1 MRYTIYTFLL
11 CITYWV
17 VLVKGARKLDH
28 VERYDVVRP
37 QRLTGRV
44 KRNIFSNQVYPDELQ
59 YALTIDGE
67 NHTIHLEKNRQLI
80 GRHYAETQY
89 SEDGRRVTT
98 FPNYEDH
105 CYYHGHIQ
113 GIEDSS
119 VSVGIC
125 SGISG
130 FVRAEQKVYLV
141 EPLGDS
147 ADGEHALYRQEHLR
161 ANKTSCGH
169 SNDSTVYDHDQG
181 PAPRLLGLFKSKGWK
196 SKPITGPQRFVEMY
210 LVADYTEY
218 KLFGSKT
225 QGRMLEIANHV
236 DKLYRPLNIRVMLV
250 GLEIWTTRDH
260 IDVTISPENT
270 LNRFLQWRQDD
281 LLKRAKHDNA
291 QFVTGKDFLGDTV
304 GLANKLAMCTG
315 SSGAV
320 NQDHNR
326 NPIGVASTIAHEMGH
341 NLGMSHD
348 TSGCTCG
355 TSLSNDNCVMADRVR
370 SEYPGLFSGCSQEQL
385 SDFLERA
392 NPRCLLDTPGSDR
405 LYVGPAC
412 GNAFLDPGEECDCGT
427 VEECKNTCCDPT
439 TCRLTEGSS
448 CAHGACCENC
458 QLKQAA
464 SLCRRAAGDCDL
476 AEYCTGTSEHCPE
489 DTFQMNGKPCSYGQG
504 YCYNGQCPTL
514 QQHCKRLWGPA
525 AQVGMDSC
533 FNLNL
538 GGNEGAH
545 CGRTKNGFVRC
556 TPQNMKCGTL
566 FCSGGDEYPITG
578 QKAFYSMQGGG
589 TCNIAVDQDKIRSL
603 DMVPTGTKC
612 GMKEVC
618 YDHKCQDVKVY
629 GQTED
634 CSSKCHN
641 NGVCNNKGQCH
652 CDPDW
657 APPYCDVKY
666 SDLPRD
672 GFGVVTGISA
682 AIAVLLLLTFLV
694 AGLMCCKKNKRENY
708 TSKRKVHST
717 SGQLNPMFRERGAKD
732 KPLSKPPQIS
742 QPTFM
747 ESSATQAC
755 TALFVTVVPSRPP
768 PQPPK
773 SLPAVQ
779 PQSRIEAT
787 KPLPP
792 SKPLPTL
799 SSKPKIK
806 PVVPVPPV
814 KSSPYPVSP
823 VKSSPYPVP
832 PVKSSPYPVPP
843 VKSSPYPV
851 PPVKSSPYP
860 VPPVKSSP
868 YPVPP
873 VKSSPYPV
881 PPVKSS
887 PYPVPPVKSSPY
899 PVPPVKPTAPKVPSK
914 YPQTSGGASHK
925 IALKPPPMPRR

>member
-873 VKSSPYPV
+873 VK
-881 PPVKSS
+881 
-887 PYPVPPVKSSPY
+887 
-899 PVPPVKPTAPKVPSK
+899 PTAPKVPSK
-914 YPQTSGGASHK
+914 YPQK
-925 IALKPPPMPRR
+925 

>member
-80 GRHYAETQY
+80 GRHYAETHY

-161 ANKTSCGH
+161 ANNTSCGH

-196 SKPITGPQRFVEMY
+196 SKPISGPQRFVEMY
-210 LVADYTEY
+210 LVADYAEY
-218 KLFGSKT
+218 KQFGSKT
-225 QGRMLEIANHV
+225 RGRMLEIANHV

-250 GLEIWTTRDH
+250 GLEIWTTGDH

-270 LNRFLQWRQDD
+270 LNGFLQWRQDD

-320 NQDHNR
+320 NQDHNI

-355 TSLSNDNCVMADRVR
+355 TSLSNDNCVMAGRVR

-405 LYVGPAC
+405 LYVGAAC

-427 VEECKNTCCDPT
+427 VEECKNSCCDPT

-464 SLCRRAAGDCDL
+464 SLCRRASSDCDL

-489 DTFQMNGKPCSYGQG
+489 DTFQMNGKPCSYGRG

-525 AQVGMDSC
+525 AQVGTDSC

-566 FCSGGDEYPITG
+566 FCFGGDEYPITG
-578 QKAFYSMQGGG
+578 QKAFYNMQGGG

-612 GMKEVC
+612 GVNEVC

-666 SDLPRD
+666 SDLPQD
-672 GFGVVTGISA
+672 QFGVVAGISA

-694 AGLMCCKKNKRENY
+694 AGLMCCKKNKRETY
-708 TSKRKVHST
+708 TSKKKVHST
-717 SGQLNPMFRERGAKD
+717 SGQLNPMFRERGEKG

-814 KSSPYPVSP
+814 KSSPYPV
-823 VKSSPYPVP
+823 
-832 PVKSSPYPVPP
+832 PP

-899 PVPPVKPTAPKVPSK
+899 PVPPVKPTAPK
-914 YPQTSGGASHK
+914 TSGGASHK

>member
-17 VLVKGARKLDH
+17 LLVKGARKLDH

-80 GRHYAETQY
+80 GRHYAETHY

-161 ANKTSCGH
+161 ANRASCGH

-181 PAPRLLGLFKSKGWK
+181 PAPRLSGLFKSKGWK

-218 KLFGSKT
+218 KRFGSET

-281 LLKRAKHDNA
+281 LLKRARHDNA

-320 NQDHNR
+320 NQDHNM

-458 QLKQAA
+458 QLKQVA
-464 SLCRRAAGDCDL
+464 SLCRRASSDCDL
-476 AEYCTGTSEHCPE
+476 AEYCTGTSAHCPE

-525 AQVGMDSC
+525 AQVGTDSC

-556 TPQNMKCGTL
+556 TPRNMKCGTL
-566 FCSGGDEYPITG
+566 FCFGGDEYPITG
-578 QKAFYSMQGGG
+578 QKAFYNMQGGG

-612 GMKEVC
+612 GVNEVC
-618 YDHKCQDVKVY
+618 YDHKCQDVKIY

-666 SDLPRD
+666 SDLPQD
-672 GFGVVTGISA
+672 QFGVVAGISA

-717 SGQLNPMFRERGAKD
+717 SGQLNPMFRERGAKS

-814 KSSPYPVSP
+814 KSSPYPV
-823 VKSSPYPVP
+823 
-832 PVKSSPYPVPP
+832 
-843 VKSSPYPV
+843 
-851 PPVKSSPYP
+851 
-860 VPPVKSSP
+860 
-868 YPVPP
+868 
-873 VKSSPYPV
+873 
-881 PPVKSS
+881 
-887 PYPVPPVKSSPY
+887 
-899 PVPPVKPTAPKVPSK
+899 PPVKPSAPK
-914 YPQTSGGASHK
+914 QTSGGASHK

>member
-1 MRYTIYTFLL
+1 
-11 CITYWV
+11 
-17 VLVKGARKLDH
+17 VLVKGAGKLDH

-44 KRNIFSNQVYPDELQ
+44 KRNIFSNQVYPDEIQ
-59 YALTIDGE
+59 YALTLDGE
-67 NHTIHLEKNRQLI
+67 NHTIHLAKN
-80 GRHYAETQY
+80 
-89 SEDGRRVTT
+89 
-98 FPNYEDH
+98 
-105 CYYHGHIQ
+105 
-113 GIEDSS
+113 
-119 VSVGIC
+119 
-125 SGISG
+125 SG
-130 FVRAEQKVYLV
+130 FVRAEQKVYLI

-147 ADGEHALYRQEHLR
+147 TDGEHALYRQEHLR

-196 SKPITGPQRFVEMY
+196 SKPIAGPQRFVEMY
-210 LVADYTEY
+210 LVADYTE
-218 KLFGSKT
+218 
-225 QGRMLEIANHV
+225 
-236 DKLYRPLNIRVMLV
+236 LYRPLNIRVMLV

-260 IDVTISPENT
+260 IDVTPSPENT

-281 LLKRAKHDNA
+281 LLKRAQHDNA

-320 NQDHNR
+320 NQDHNK

-348 TSGCTCG
+348 TLGCTCG
-355 TSLSNDNCVMADRVR
+355 TSLYKDNCVMADRVR
-370 SEYPGLFSGCSQEQL
+370 SEYPELFSGCSQEQL

-427 VEECKNTCCDPT
+427 VEECKNPCCDPT

-464 SLCRRAAGDCDL
+464 SLCRRASSDCDL

-504 YCYNGQCPTL
+504 YCYNGRCPTL
-514 QQHCKRLWGPA
+514 QQHCNRLWGPA
-525 AQVGMDSC
+525 AQVGTDSC

-566 FCSGGDEYPITG
+566 FCFGGDEYPITG
-578 QKAFYSMQGGG
+578 QKAFYKMQGGG

-612 GMKEVC
+612 GMNKVC

-652 CDPDW
+652 CNPDW

-666 SDLPRD
+666 SDLPQD
-672 GFGVVTGISA
+672 QFGVVAGVSA
-682 AIAVLLLLTFLV
+682 VIAGLLLLTFLV

-717 SGQLNPMFRERGAKD
+717 PGQLNPMFQEGGAKG

-755 TALFVTVVPSRPP
+755 TPLFVTVVPSRPP

-773 SLPAVQ
+773 RLPAVQ
-779 PQSRIEAT
+779 PQSFIE
-787 KPLPP
+787 
-792 SKPLPTL
+792 
-799 SSKPKIK
+799 PKIK

-814 KSSPYPVSP
+814 KP
-823 VKSSPYPVP
+823 
-832 PVKSSPYPVPP
+832 
-843 VKSSPYPV
+843 
-851 PPVKSSPYP
+851 
-860 VPPVKSSP
+860 
-868 YPVPP
+868 
-873 VKSSPYPV
+873 
-881 PPVKSS
+881 
-887 PYPVPPVKSSPY
+887 SPY

>member
-1 MRYTIYTFLL
+1 
-11 CITYWV
+11 
-17 VLVKGARKLDH
+17 
-28 VERYDVVRP
+28 
-37 QRLTGRV
+37 
-44 KRNIFSNQVYPDELQ
+44 
-59 YALTIDGE
+59 
-67 NHTIHLEKNRQLI
+67 TIHLEKN
-80 GRHYAETQY
+80 
-89 SEDGRRVTT
+89 
-98 FPNYEDH
+98 
-105 CYYHGHIQ
+105 
-113 GIEDSS
+113 
-119 VSVGIC
+119 SVGIC

-161 ANKTSCGH
+161 ANNTSCGH

-181 PAPRLLGLFKSKGWK
+181 PK
-196 SKPITGPQRFVEMY
+196 SKPISGPQRFVEMY
-210 LVADYTEY
+210 LVADYAEY
-218 KLFGSKT
+218 KQFGSKT
-225 QGRMLEIANHV
+225 RGRMLEIANHV

-250 GLEIWTTRDH
+250 GLEIWTTGDH

-270 LNRFLQWRQDD
+270 LNGFLQWRQDD

-320 NQDHNR
+320 NQDHNI

-355 TSLSNDNCVMADRVR
+355 TSLSNDNCVMAGRVR

-405 LYVGPAC
+405 LYVGAAC

-427 VEECKNTCCDPT
+427 VEECKNSCCDPT

-464 SLCRRAAGDCDL
+464 SLCRRASSDCDL

-489 DTFQMNGKPCSYGQG
+489 DTFQMNGKPCSYGRG

-525 AQVGMDSC
+525 AQVGTDSC

-538 GGNEGAH
+538 VNLFSSP
-545 CGRTKNGFVRC
+545 R
-556 TPQNMKCGTL
+556 NMKCGTL
-566 FCSGGDEYPITG
+566 FCFGGDEYPITG
-578 QKAFYSMQGGG
+578 QKAFYNMQGGG

-612 GMKEVC
+612 GVNEVC

-666 SDLPRD
+666 SDLPQ
-672 GFGVVTGISA
+672 GTPHSLS
-682 AIAVLLLLTFLV
+682 IAVLLLLTFLV
-694 AGLMCCKKNKRENY
+694 AGLMCCKKNKRETY
-708 TSKRKVHST
+708 TSKKKVHST
-717 SGQLNPMFRERGAKD
+717 SGQLNPMFRERGEKG

-768 PQPPK
+768 PQ
-773 SLPAVQ
+773 VM
-779 PQSRIEAT
+779 
-787 KPLPP
+787 
-792 SKPLPTL
+792 
-799 SSKPKIK
+799 
-806 PVVPVPPV
+806 
-814 KSSPYPVSP
+814 
-823 VKSSPYPVP
+823 P

-914 YPQTSGGASHK
+914 YPQV
-925 IALKPPPMPRR
+925 IV

>member
-17 VLVKGARKLDH
+17 LLVKGARKLDH

-80 GRHYAETQY
+80 GRHYAETHY

-161 ANKTSCGH
+161 ANRASCGH

-181 PAPRLLGLFKSKGWK
+181 PAPRLSGLFKSKGWK

-218 KLFGSKT
+218 KRFGSET

-281 LLKRAKHDNA
+281 LLKRARHDNA

-320 NQDHNR
+320 NQDHNM

-458 QLKQAA
+458 QLKQVA
-464 SLCRRAAGDCDL
+464 SLCRRASSDCDL
-476 AEYCTGTSEHCPE
+476 AEYCTGTSAHCPE

-525 AQVGMDSC
+525 AQVGTDSC

-556 TPQNMKCGTL
+556 TPRNMKCGTL
-566 FCSGGDEYPITG
+566 FCFGGDEYPITG
-578 QKAFYSMQGGG
+578 QKAFYNMQGGG

-612 GMKEVC
+612 GVNEVC
-618 YDHKCQDVKVY
+618 YDHKCQDVKIY

-666 SDLPRD
+666 SDLPQD
-672 GFGVVTGISA
+672 QFGVVAGISA

-717 SGQLNPMFRERGAKD
+717 SGQLNPMFRERGAKS

-814 KSSPYPVSP
+814 KSSPYPVC
-823 VKSSPYPVP
+823 
-832 PVKSSPYPVPP
+832 
-843 VKSSPYPV
+843 
-851 PPVKSSPYP
+851 PVKSSPYP

-899 PVPPVKPTAPKVPSK
+899 PVPPVKPSAPKVPSK
-914 YPQTSGGASHK
+914 YPITSGGASHK

>member
-1 MRYTIYTFLL
+1 MRYTLYIFLL
-11 CITYWV
+11 CIIYCV
-17 VLVKGARKLDH
+17 VLVKGARTLDH

-44 KRNIFSNQVYPDELQ
+44 KRNIFSNQVYPDGLQ
-59 YALTIDGE
+59 YVLTISGE
-67 NHTIHLEKNRQLI
+67 NHTIHLDKNRQLI
-80 GRHYAETQY
+80 GRHYTETNY
-89 SEDGRRVTT
+89 SEDGKRVTT

-130 FVRAEQKVYLV
+130 FVRAEQKVYLI

-161 ANKTSCGH
+161 TNKASCGH

-181 PAPRLLGLFKSKGWK
+181 PAPRLSGLFKSKGWK

-218 KLFGSKT
+218 KIFGSETKT
-225 QGRMLEIANHV
+225 RMLEIANHV

-250 GLEIWTTRDH
+250 GLEMWTIRDH
-260 IDVTISPENT
+260 IDVTASPENT
-270 LNRFLQWRQDD
+270 LDRFLQWRQDD
-281 LLKRAKHDNA
+281 LLKRVKHDNA

-326 NPIGVASTIAHEMGH
+326 NPIGIASTIAHEMGH

-355 TSLSNDNCVMADRVR
+355 TSLYNDNCVMADRLR
-370 SEYPGLFSGCSQEQL
+370 SVYPELFSGCSQEQL

-392 NPRCLLDTPGSDR
+392 NPSCLQDTPGSDK

-427 VEECKNTCCDPT
+427 VEECKNPCCDPT
-439 TCRLTEGSS
+439 TCRLTEGSN
-448 CAHGACCENC
+448 CDHGTCCENC
-458 QLKQAA
+458 QRKQAT
-464 SLCRRAAGDCDL
+464 SLCRAASSDCDL

-489 DTFQMNGKPCSYGQG
+489 DTFKMNGKPCNYSQG

-514 QQHCKRLWGPA
+514 QQHCKRLWGPV
-525 AQVGMDSC
+525 AQVGTDSC

-538 GGNEGAH
+538 GGIEGAH
-545 CGRTKNGFVRC
+545 CGRTKYGFVRC
-556 TPQNMKCGTL
+556 TPQNIKCGTL

-578 QKAFYSMQGGG
+578 QKASYTMRG
-589 TCNIAVDQDKIRSL
+589 TCNIAVDQDKIRAL

-612 GMKEVC
+612 GMNEVC

-629 GQTED
+629 GKTED

-652 CDPDW
+652 CNPGW

-666 SDLPRD
+666 SDLPQD
-672 GFGVVTGISA
+672 QFGVVAGVSA

-694 AGLMCCKKNKRENY
+694 AGLMCCKKDKRENY
-708 TSKRKVHST
+708 ISKRKVHST
-717 SGQLNPMFRERGAKD
+717 PGQLNPMFQEQSGKGN
-732 KPLSKPPQIS
+732 PLSKPPQIS

-755 TALFVTVVPSRPP
+755 IPLFVTVVPSRPP

-773 SLPAVQ
+773 SLPAVL
-779 PQSRIEAT
+779 PQSCIE
-787 KPLPP
+787 P
-792 SKPLPTL
+792 PLPTL
-799 SSKPKIK
+799 SSTPNIK
-806 PVVPVPPV
+806 HVVPVPPV
-814 KSSPYPVSP
+814 KATTPM
-823 VKSSPYPVP
+823 VP
-832 PVKSSPYPVPP
+832 I
-843 VKSSPYPV
+843 
-851 PPVKSSPYP
+851 
-860 VPPVKSSP
+860 
-868 YPVPP
+868 
-873 VKSSPYPV
+873 
-881 PPVKSS
+881 
-887 PYPVPPVKSSPY
+887 
-899 PVPPVKPTAPKVPSK
+899 K
-914 YPQTSGGASHK
+914 YPQQTSGGASHQ
-925 IALKPPPMPRR
+925 IALKPAPMPRQ

>member
-17 VLVKGARKLDH
+17 LLVKGARKLDH

-80 GRHYAETQY
+80 GRHYAETHY

-161 ANKTSCGH
+161 ANRASCGH

-181 PAPRLLGLFKSKGWK
+181 PAPRLSGLFKSKGWK

-218 KLFGSKT
+218 KRFGSET

-281 LLKRAKHDNA
+281 LLKRARHDNA

-320 NQDHNR
+320 NQDHNM

-458 QLKQAA
+458 QLKQVA
-464 SLCRRAAGDCDL
+464 SLCRRASSDCDL
-476 AEYCTGTSEHCPE
+476 AEYCTGTSAHCPE

-525 AQVGMDSC
+525 AQVGTDSC

-556 TPQNMKCGTL
+556 TPRNMKCGTL
-566 FCSGGDEYPITG
+566 FCFGGDEYPITG
-578 QKAFYSMQGGG
+578 QKAFYNMQGGG

-612 GMKEVC
+612 GVNEVC
-618 YDHKCQDVKVY
+618 YDHKCQDVKIY

-666 SDLPRD
+666 SDLPQD
-672 GFGVVTGISA
+672 QFGVVAGISA

-717 SGQLNPMFRERGAKD
+717 SGQLNPMFRERGAKS

-814 KSSPYPVSP
+814 KSSPYPVC
-823 VKSSPYPVP
+823 
-832 PVKSSPYPVPP
+832 
-843 VKSSPYPV
+843 
-851 PPVKSSPYP
+851 PVKSSPYP

-899 PVPPVKPTAPKVPSK
+899 PVPPVKPSAPK
-914 YPQTSGGASHK
+914 TSGGASHK

>member
-80 GRHYAETQY
+80 GRNYAETHY

-119 VSVGIC
+119 ISVGIC

-161 ANKTSCGH
+161 ANRASCGH

-181 PAPRLLGLFKSKGWK
+181 PAPRLSGLFKSKGWK

-218 KLFGSKT
+218 KRFGSKT

-281 LLKRAKHDNA
+281 LLKREQHDNA

-320 NQDHNR
+320 NQDHNM

-464 SLCRRAAGDCDL
+464 SLCRRASSDCDL
-476 AEYCTGTSEHCPE
+476 AEYCTGTSAHCPE

-525 AQVGMDSC
+525 AQVGTDSC

-566 FCSGGDEYPITG
+566 FCFGGDEYPITG
-578 QKAFYSMQGGG
+578 QKAFYNMQGGG

-612 GMKEVC
+612 GVNEVC
-618 YDHKCQDVKVY
+618 YDHKCQDVKIY
-629 GQTED
+629 GQTAD

-666 SDLPRD
+666 SDLPQD
-672 GFGVVTGISA
+672 QFGVVAGISA

-717 SGQLNPMFRERGAKD
+717 SGQLNPMFRERGAKS

-814 KSSPYPVSP
+814 KSSPYPVCP

-851 PPVKSSPYP
+851 PPI
-860 VPPVKSSP
+860 
-868 YPVPP
+868 
-873 VKSSPYPV
+873 
-881 PPVKSS
+881 KSS

-899 PVPPVKPTAPKVPSK
+899 PVPPVKPSAPK
-914 YPQTSGGASHK
+914 TSGGASHK

>member
-1 MRYTIYTFLL
+1 MRYTLYTFLL
-11 CITYWV
+11 CITYCV
-17 VLVKGARKLDH
+17 VLVKGARTLDH

-44 KRNIFSNQVYPDELQ
+44 KINIFSTQVYPDELQ
-59 YALTIDGE
+59 YVLTISGE
-67 NHTIHLEKNRQLI
+67 NHTIHLDKNRQFI
-80 GRHYAETQY
+80 GRHYTETHY
-89 SEDGRRVTT
+89 SEDGNRVTT

-105 CYYHGHIQ
+105 CYYHGHIE

-130 FVRAEQKVYLV
+130 FVRAEQKVYLI

-169 SNDSTVYDHDQG
+169 SNDSTVYDHDQD
-181 PAPRLLGLFKSKGWK
+181 PAPRLSGLFKSKGWK

-218 KLFGSKT
+218 KTYGSETKA
-225 QGRMLEIANHV
+225 RMLEIANHV
-236 DKLYRPLNIRVMLV
+236 DKLYRPLNIRIMLV
-250 GLEIWTTRDH
+250 GLEMWTTRDH
-260 IDVTISPENT
+260 IDVTASPEDT
-270 LNRFLQWRQDD
+270 LDRFLKWRQDD
-281 LLKRAKHDNA
+281 LLKRGKHDNA

-326 NPIGVASTIAHEMGH
+326 NPIGIASTIAHEMGH

-348 TSGCTCG
+348 ISGCTCG
-355 TSLSNDNCVMADRVR
+355 TSLYNDNCVMADRLR
-370 SEYPGLFSGCSQEQL
+370 SVYPELFSGCSQEQL

-392 NPRCLLDTPGSDR
+392 NPSCLLDTPGSDR

-427 VEECKNTCCDPT
+427 VEECENPCCDPS

-448 CAHGACCENC
+448 CAHGKCCENC

-464 SLCRRAAGDCDL
+464 SLCRTASSDCDL

-489 DTFQMNGKPCSYGQG
+489 DTFKMNGKPCNSGQG

-525 AQVGMDSC
+525 AQVGTDSC

-538 GGNEGAH
+538 DGIEGAH
-545 CGRTKNGFVRC
+545 CGRTKYGFARC
-556 TPQNMKCGTL
+556 TPQNIKCGTL

-578 QKAFYSMQGGG
+578 QKAIYTMRG
-589 TCNIAVDQDKIRSL
+589 TCNIAVDQDKIRAL

-612 GMKEVC
+612 GMNKVC

-629 GQTED
+629 GQMED
-634 CSSKCHN
+634 CSSKCHD

-652 CDPDW
+652 CSSGW

-666 SDLPRD
+666 SDFPQD
-672 GFGVVTGISA
+672 QFGVLAGVSA

-694 AGLMCCKKNKRENY
+694 AGLMCCKKDKRENY
-708 TSKRKVHST
+708 ISKRKVHST
-717 SGQLNPMFRERGAKD
+717 PGQLNPMFRERSGKGN
-732 KPLSKPPQIS
+732 PLSKPLQIS
-742 QPTFM
+742 QPTFI

-755 TALFVTVVPSRPP
+755 TPLFVTVVPSRPP

-773 SLPAVQ
+773 SLPAVL
-779 PQSRIEAT
+779 PQSRIELT

-799 SSKPKIK
+799 SSKPKIRH
-806 PVVPVPPV
+806 VVPVPPV
-814 KSSPYPVSP
+814 KPSPPS
-823 VKSSPYPVP
+823 VP
-832 PVKSSPYPVPP
+832 PVKAKAPNVPI
-843 VKSSPYPV
+843 
-851 PPVKSSPYP
+851 
-860 VPPVKSSP
+860 
-868 YPVPP
+868 
-873 VKSSPYPV
+873 
-881 PPVKSS
+881 
-887 PYPVPPVKSSPY
+887 
-899 PVPPVKPTAPKVPSK
+899 K
-914 YPQTSGGASHK
+914 YPQTSGAASHK

>member
-1 MRYTIYTFLL
+1 MSVLS
-11 CITYWV
+11 V

-181 PAPRLLGLFKSKGWK
+181 PAPRLLGLFKSKGWVRSYLLMLPFCYLHK
-196 SKPITGPQRFVEMY
+196 THPKCSEMI
-210 LVADYTEY
+210 
-218 KLFGSKT
+218 KT

-355 TSLSNDNCVMADRVR
+355 TSLSNDNCVM
-370 SEYPGLFSGCSQEQL
+370 YPGLFSGCSQEQL

-464 SLCRRAAGDCDL
+464 SLCRSAAGDCDL

-538 GGNEGAH
+538 VNLFSSP
-545 CGRTKNGFVRC
+545 R
-556 TPQNMKCGTL
+556 NMKCGTL

-589 TCNIAVDQDKIRSL
+589 TCNIAVDQDKMRSL

-717 SGQLNPMFRERGAKD
+717 SGQLNPMFRERGAKG
-732 KPLSKPPQIS
+732 KPLNKPPQIS

-768 PQPPK
+768 PQVM
-773 SLPAVQ
+773 S
-779 PQSRIEAT
+779 
-787 KPLPP
+787 
-792 SKPLPTL
+792 
-799 SSKPKIK
+799 
-806 PVVPVPPV
+806 PV
-814 KSSPYPVSP
+814 KSSPYPVPP
-823 VKSSPYPVP
+823 VKPSPYPVP

-860 VPPVKSSP
+860 VSPVKSSP
-868 YPVPP
+868 YPV
-873 VKSSPYPV
+873 S
-881 PPVKSS
+881 
-887 PYPVPPVKSSPY
+887 PVKSSPY

-914 YPQTSGGASHK
+914 YPQVIVYLTHFS
-925 IALKPPPMPRR
+925 

>member
-1 MRYTIYTFLL
+1 MRYTLYIFLL
-11 CITYWV
+11 CIIYCV
-17 VLVKGARKLDH
+17 VLVKGARTLDH

-44 KRNIFSNQVYPDELQ
+44 KINIFSNQVYPDGLQ
-59 YALTIDGE
+59 YVLTISGE
-67 NHTIHLEKNRQLI
+67 NHTIHLDKNRQLI
-80 GRHYAETQY
+80 GRHYTETNY
-89 SEDGRRVTT
+89 SEDGKRVTT

-130 FVRAEQKVYLV
+130 FVRAEQKVYLI

-161 ANKTSCGH
+161 TNKASCGH

-181 PAPRLLGLFKSKGWK
+181 PASRLSGLFKSKGWK

-218 KLFGSKT
+218 KIFGSETKT
-225 QGRMLEIANHV
+225 RMLEIANHV
-236 DKLYRPLNIRVMLV
+236 DKLYQPLNIRVMLV
-250 GLEIWTTRDH
+250 GLEMWTTRDH
-260 IDVTISPENT
+260 IDVTASPENT
-270 LNRFLQWRQDD
+270 LDRFLQWRQDD
-281 LLKRAKHDNA
+281 LLKRVKHDNA

-326 NPIGVASTIAHEMGH
+326 NPFGIASTIAHEMGH

-355 TSLSNDNCVMADRVR
+355 TSLYNDNCVMADRLR
-370 SEYPGLFSGCSQEQL
+370 SVYPELFSGCSQEQL

-392 NPRCLLDTPGSDR
+392 NPSCLQDTPSSDK

-412 GNAFLDPGEECDCGT
+412 GNGFLDPGEECDCGT
-427 VEECKNTCCDPT
+427 VEECKNPCCDPT

-448 CAHGACCENC
+448 CDHGTCCENC
-458 QLKQAA
+458 QLKQAT
-464 SLCRRAAGDCDL
+464 SLCRAASSDCDL

-489 DTFQMNGKPCSYGQG
+489 DTFKMNGKPCNYSLG

-525 AQVGMDSC
+525 AQVGTDSC

-538 GGNEGAH
+538 GGIEGAH
-545 CGRTKNGFVRC
+545 CGRTKYGFVRC
-556 TPQNMKCGTL
+556 TPQNIKCGTL

-578 QKAFYSMQGGG
+578 QKASYTMRG
-589 TCNIAVDQDKIRSL
+589 TCNIAVDQDKTRAL

-612 GMKEVC
+612 GMNEVC

-652 CDPDW
+652 CNPGW

-666 SDLPRD
+666 SDLPQD
-672 GFGVVTGISA
+672 QFGVVAGVSA

-694 AGLMCCKKNKRENY
+694 AGLMCCKKDKRENY
-708 TSKRKVHST
+708 ISKRKVHSAP
-717 SGQLNPMFRERGAKD
+717 GQLNPMFQERSGKGN
-732 KPLSKPPQIS
+732 PLSKPPQIS

-755 TALFVTVVPSRPP
+755 IPLFVTVVPSRPP

-773 SLPAVQ
+773 SLPAVL
-779 PQSRIEAT
+779 PQSCIEPT

-799 SSKPKIK
+799 SSTPKIK
-806 PVVPVPPV
+806 HVVPVPPV
-814 KSSPYPVSP
+814 KA
-823 VKSSPYPVP
+823 
-832 PVKSSPYPVPP
+832 
-843 VKSSPYPV
+843 
-851 PPVKSSPYP
+851 
-860 VPPVKSSP
+860 
-868 YPVPP
+868 
-873 VKSSPYPV
+873 
-881 PPVKSS
+881 
-887 PYPVPPVKSSPY
+887 
-899 PVPPVKPTAPKVPSK
+899 TAPMVPIK
-914 YPQTSGGASHK
+914 YPQQTSGGASHK
-925 IALKPPPMPRR
+925 IALKPPPMPRQ

>member
-464 SLCRRAAGDCDL
+464 SLCRSAAGDCDL

-589 TCNIAVDQDKIRSL
+589 TCNIAVDQDKMRSL

-717 SGQLNPMFRERGAKD
+717 SGQLNPMFRERGAKG
-732 KPLSKPPQIS
+732 KPLNKPPQIS

-806 PVVPVPPV
+806 PVVPVSPV

-823 VKSSPYPVP
+823 VKSSPYPVSPVKSSPYPVPPVKPSPYPVP

-860 VPPVKSSP
+860 VSPVKSSP
-868 YPVPP
+868 YPV
-873 VKSSPYPV
+873 S
-881 PPVKSS
+881 
-887 PYPVPPVKSSPY
+887 PVKSSPY
-899 PVPPVKPTAPKVPSK
+899 PVPPVKPTAPKK
-914 YPQTSGGASHK
+914 
-925 IALKPPPMPRR
+925 

>member
-899 PVPPVKPTAPKVPSK
+899 PVPPVKPTAPK
-914 YPQTSGGASHK
+914 TSGGASHK

>member
-80 GRHYAETQY
+80 GRHYAETHY

-161 ANKTSCGH
+161 ANNTSCGH

-196 SKPITGPQRFVEMY
+196 SKPISGPQRFVEMY
-210 LVADYTEY
+210 LVADYAEY
-218 KLFGSKT
+218 KQFGSKT
-225 QGRMLEIANHV
+225 RGRMLEIANHV

-270 LNRFLQWRQDD
+270 LNGFLQWRQDD

-320 NQDHNR
+320 NQDHNI

-355 TSLSNDNCVMADRVR
+355 TSLSNDNCVMAGRVR
-370 SEYPGLFSGCSQEQL
+370 SVYPGLFSGCSQEQL

-405 LYVGPAC
+405 LYVGAAC

-427 VEECKNTCCDPT
+427 VEECKNSCCDPT

-464 SLCRRAAGDCDL
+464 SLCRRASSDCDL
-476 AEYCTGTSEHCPE
+476 AEYCTGTSELCPE
-489 DTFQMNGKPCSYGQG
+489 DTFQMNGKPCSYGRG

-525 AQVGMDSC
+525 AQVGTDSC

-566 FCSGGDEYPITG
+566 FCFGGDEYPITG
-578 QKAFYSMQGGG
+578 QKAFYNMQGGG

-612 GMKEVC
+612 GVNEVC

-666 SDLPRD
+666 SDLPQD
-672 GFGVVTGISA
+672 QFGVVAGISA

-694 AGLMCCKKNKRENY
+694 AGLMCCKKNKRETY
-708 TSKRKVHST
+708 TSKKKVHST
-717 SGQLNPMFRERGAKD
+717 SGQLNPMFRERGEKG

-755 TALFVTVVPSRPP
+755 TTLFVTVVPSRPP

-814 KSSPYPVSP
+814 KSSPYPV
-823 VKSSPYPVP
+823 P

-851 PPVKSSPYP
+851 PPVKSI
-860 VPPVKSSP
+860 P

>member
-80 GRHYAETQY
+80 GRHYAETHY

-161 ANKTSCGH
+161 ANNTSCGH

-196 SKPITGPQRFVEMY
+196 SKPISGPQRFVEMY
-210 LVADYTEY
+210 LVADYAEY
-218 KLFGSKT
+218 KQFGSKT
-225 QGRMLEIANHV
+225 RGRMLEIANHV

-270 LNRFLQWRQDD
+270 LNGFLQWRQDD

-320 NQDHNR
+320 NQDHNI

-355 TSLSNDNCVMADRVR
+355 TSLSNDNCVMAGRVR
-370 SEYPGLFSGCSQEQL
+370 SVYPGLFSGCSQEQL

-405 LYVGPAC
+405 LYVGAAC

-427 VEECKNTCCDPT
+427 VEECKNSCCDPT

-464 SLCRRAAGDCDL
+464 SLCRRASSDCDL
-476 AEYCTGTSEHCPE
+476 AEYCTGTSELCPE
-489 DTFQMNGKPCSYGQG
+489 DTFQMNGKPCSYGRG

-525 AQVGMDSC
+525 AQVGTDSC

-566 FCSGGDEYPITG
+566 FCFGGDEYPITG
-578 QKAFYSMQGGG
+578 QKAFYNMQGGG

-612 GMKEVC
+612 GVNEVC

-666 SDLPRD
+666 SDLPQD
-672 GFGVVTGISA
+672 QFGVVAGISA

-694 AGLMCCKKNKRENY
+694 AGLMCCKKNKRETY
-708 TSKRKVHST
+708 TSKKKVHST
-717 SGQLNPMFRERGAKD
+717 SGQLNPMFRERGEKG

-755 TALFVTVVPSRPP
+755 TTLFVTVVPSRPP

-814 KSSPYPVSP
+814 KSSPYPV
-823 VKSSPYPVP
+823 P

-851 PPVKSSPYP
+851 PPVKSI
-860 VPPVKSSP
+860 P

-899 PVPPVKPTAPKVPSK
+899 PVPPVKPTAPK
-914 YPQTSGGASHK
+914 QTSGGASHK

>member
-873 VKSSPYPV
+873 VK
-881 PPVKSS
+881 
-887 PYPVPPVKSSPY
+887 
-899 PVPPVKPTAPKVPSK
+899 PTAPKK
-914 YPQTSGGASHK
+914 
-925 IALKPPPMPRR
+925 

>member
-873 VKSSPYPV
+873 VK
-881 PPVKSS
+881 
-887 PYPVPPVKSSPY
+887 
-899 PVPPVKPTAPKVPSK
+899 PTAPK
-914 YPQTSGGASHK
+914 TSGGASHK

>member
-80 GRHYAETQY
+80 GRNYAETHY

-161 ANKTSCGH
+161 ANRASCGH

-181 PAPRLLGLFKSKGWK
+181 PAPRLSGLFKSKGWK

-218 KLFGSKT
+218 KRFGSKT

-281 LLKRAKHDNA
+281 LLKRAQHDNA

-320 NQDHNR
+320 NQDHNM

-464 SLCRRAAGDCDL
+464 SLCRRASSDCDL
-476 AEYCTGTSEHCPE
+476 AEYCTGTSAHCPE

-525 AQVGMDSC
+525 AQVGTDSC

-566 FCSGGDEYPITG
+566 FCFGGDEYPITG
-578 QKAFYSMQGGG
+578 QKAFYNMQGGG

-612 GMKEVC
+612 GVNEVC
-618 YDHKCQDVKVY
+618 YDHKCQDVKIY

-666 SDLPRD
+666 SDLPQD
-672 GFGVVTGISA
+672 QFGVVAGISA

-717 SGQLNPMFRERGAKD
+717 SGQLNPMFRERGAKS

-806 PVVPVPPV
+806 PVVPVPPM
-814 KSSPYPVSP
+814 KSSPYPVCP

-851 PPVKSSPYP
+851 C
-860 VPPVKSSP
+860 
-868 YPVPP
+868 
-873 VKSSPYPV
+873 
-881 PPVKSS
+881 PVKSS

-899 PVPPVKPTAPKVPSK
+899 PVPPVKPSAPK
-914 YPQTSGGASHK
+914 TSGGASHK

>member
-80 GRHYAETQY
+80 GRHYAETHY

-161 ANKTSCGH
+161 ANNTSCGH

-196 SKPITGPQRFVEMY
+196 SKPISGPQRFVEMY
-210 LVADYTEY
+210 LVADYAEY
-218 KLFGSKT
+218 KQFGSKT
-225 QGRMLEIANHV
+225 RGRMLEIANHV

-270 LNRFLQWRQDD
+270 LNGFLQWRQDD

-320 NQDHNR
+320 NQDHNI

-355 TSLSNDNCVMADRVR
+355 TSLSNDNCVMAGRVR
-370 SEYPGLFSGCSQEQL
+370 SVYPGLFSGCSQEQL

-405 LYVGPAC
+405 LYVGAAC

-427 VEECKNTCCDPT
+427 VEECKNSCCDPT

-464 SLCRRAAGDCDL
+464 SLCRRASSDCDL
-476 AEYCTGTSEHCPE
+476 AEYCTGTSELCPE
-489 DTFQMNGKPCSYGQG
+489 DTFQMNGKPCSYGRG

-525 AQVGMDSC
+525 AQVGTDSC

-566 FCSGGDEYPITG
+566 FCFGGDEYPITG
-578 QKAFYSMQGGG
+578 QKAFYNMQGGG

-612 GMKEVC
+612 GVNEVC

-666 SDLPRD
+666 SDLPQD
-672 GFGVVTGISA
+672 QFGVVAGISA

-694 AGLMCCKKNKRENY
+694 AGLMCCKKNKRETY
-708 TSKRKVHST
+708 TSKKKVHST
-717 SGQLNPMFRERGAKD
+717 SGQLNPMFRERGEKG

-755 TALFVTVVPSRPP
+755 TTLFVTVVPSRPP

-814 KSSPYPVSP
+814 KSSPYPV
-823 VKSSPYPVP
+823 P

-851 PPVKSSPYP
+851 PPVKSI
-860 VPPVKSSP
+860 P

-899 PVPPVKPTAPKVPSK
+899 PVPPVKPTAPK
-914 YPQTSGGASHK
+914 TSGGASHK

>member
-80 GRHYAETQY
+80 GRHYAETHY
-89 SEDGRRVTT
+89 SEDGRQVTT

-161 ANKTSCGH
+161 ANRASCGH

-181 PAPRLLGLFKSKGWK
+181 PAPRLSGLFKSKGWK

-218 KLFGSKT
+218 KRFGSET

-281 LLKRAKHDNA
+281 LLKRARHDNA

-320 NQDHNR
+320 NQDHNM

-458 QLKQAA
+458 QLKQVA
-464 SLCRRAAGDCDL
+464 SLCRRASSDCDL
-476 AEYCTGTSEHCPE
+476 AEYCTGTSAHCPE

-525 AQVGMDSC
+525 AQVGTDSC

-556 TPQNMKCGTL
+556 TPRNMKCGTL
-566 FCSGGDEYPITG
+566 FCFGGDEYPITG
-578 QKAFYSMQGGG
+578 QKAFYNMQGGG

-612 GMKEVC
+612 GVNEVC
-618 YDHKCQDVKVY
+618 YDHKCQDVKIY

-666 SDLPRD
+666 SDLPQD
-672 GFGVVTGISA
+672 QFGVVAGISA

-717 SGQLNPMFRERGAKD
+717 SGQLNPMFRERGAKS

-814 KSSPYPVSP
+814 KSSPYPVPP

-899 PVPPVKPTAPKVPSK
+899 PVPPVKPSAPK
-914 YPQTSGGASHK
+914 TSGGASHK

>member
-80 GRHYAETQY
+80 GRNYAETHY

-119 VSVGIC
+119 ISVGIC

-161 ANKTSCGH
+161 ANRASCGH

-181 PAPRLLGLFKSKGWK
+181 PAPRLSGLFKSKGWK

-218 KLFGSKT
+218 KRFGSKT

-281 LLKRAKHDNA
+281 LLKREQHDNA

-320 NQDHNR
+320 NQDHNM

-464 SLCRRAAGDCDL
+464 SLCRRASSDCDL
-476 AEYCTGTSEHCPE
+476 AEYCTGTSAHCPE

-525 AQVGMDSC
+525 AQVGTDSC

-566 FCSGGDEYPITG
+566 FCFGGDEYPITG
-578 QKAFYSMQGGG
+578 QKAFYNMQGGG

-612 GMKEVC
+612 GVNEVC
-618 YDHKCQDVKVY
+618 YDHKCQDVKIY
-629 GQTED
+629 GQTAD

-666 SDLPRD
+666 SDLPQD
-672 GFGVVTGISA
+672 QFGVVAGISA

-717 SGQLNPMFRERGAKD
+717 SGQLNPMFRERGAKS

-814 KSSPYPVSP
+814 KSSPYPVCP

-851 PPVKSSPYP
+851 PPI
-860 VPPVKSSP
+860 
-868 YPVPP
+868 
-873 VKSSPYPV
+873 
-881 PPVKSS
+881 KSS

-899 PVPPVKPTAPKVPSK
+899 PVPPVKPSAPKVPSK
-914 YPQTSGGASHK
+914 YPQQTSGGASHK

>member
-1 MRYTIYTFLL
+1 MRYTLYIFLL
-11 CITYWV
+11 CITYCV
-17 VLVKGARKLDH
+17 VLVKGARTLDH

-37 QRLTGRV
+37 QRLTGQV
-44 KRNIFSNQVYPDELQ
+44 KRSIFSNQVYPDGLQ
-59 YALTIDGE
+59 YVLTISGE
-67 NHTIHLEKNRQLI
+67 NHTIHLDKNRQLI
-80 GRHYAETQY
+80 GRHYTETNY
-89 SEDGRRVTT
+89 SEDGKRVTT

-130 FVRAEQKVYLV
+130 FVRAEQKVYLI

-161 ANKTSCGH
+161 ANRASCGH

-181 PAPRLLGLFKSKGWK
+181 PAPRLSGLFKSKGWK
-196 SKPITGPQRFVEMY
+196 SKPITGPERFVEMY
-210 LVADYTEY
+210 LVADYTES
-218 KLFGSKT
+218 KIFGSETKA
-225 QGRMLEIANHV
+225 RMLEIANHV

-250 GLEIWTTRDH
+250 GLEMWTTRDH
-260 IDVTISPENT
+260 IDVTASPENT
-270 LNRFLQWRQDD
+270 LDRFLQWRQDD
-281 LLKRAKHDNA
+281 LLKRVKHDNA

-326 NPIGVASTIAHEMGH
+326 NPIGIASTIAHEMGH

-355 TSLSNDNCVMADRVR
+355 TSLYNDNCVMADRLR
-370 SEYPGLFSGCSQEQL
+370 SVYPELFSGCSQEQL

-392 NPRCLLDTPGSDR
+392 NPSCLLDTPGFDR

-427 VEECKNTCCDPT
+427 VEECKNPCCDPT

-448 CAHGACCENC
+448 CDHGTCCENC
-458 QLKQAA
+458 QLKQAT
-464 SLCRRAAGDCDL
+464 SLCRTASSDCDL

-489 DTFQMNGKPCSYGQG
+489 DTFKMNGKPCNYSQG

-525 AQVGMDSC
+525 AQVGTDSC

-538 GGNEGAH
+538 GGIERAH
-545 CGRTKNGFVRC
+545 CGRTKYGFARC
-556 TPQNMKCGTL
+556 TPQNIKCGTL

-578 QKAFYSMQGGG
+578 QKASYTMRG
-589 TCNIAVDQDKIRSL
+589 TCNIAVDQDKIRAL

-612 GMKEVC
+612 GMNDVC

-641 NGVCNNKGQCH
+641 NGICNNKGQCY
-652 CDPDW
+652 CNPGW

-666 SDLPRD
+666 SDVPQD
-672 GFGVVTGISA
+672 QFGVVAGVSA

-694 AGLMCCKKNKRENY
+694 AGLMCCKKDKRENY
-708 TSKRKVHST
+708 ISKRKVHST
-717 SGQLNPMFRERGAKD
+717 PGQLNPMFQERSGKGN
-732 KPLSKPPQIS
+732 PLSKPLQIS

-755 TALFVTVVPSRPP
+755 TPLSVTVVPSRPP

-773 SLPAVQ
+773 SLPAVL
-779 PQSRIEAT
+779 PQSCIEPT

-792 SKPLPTL
+792 PKPLPTL
-799 SSKPKIK
+799 RSTPKIK
-806 PVVPVPPV
+806 HVVPVPPV
-814 KSSPYPVSP
+814 KA
-823 VKSSPYPVP
+823 
-832 PVKSSPYPVPP
+832 
-843 VKSSPYPV
+843 
-851 PPVKSSPYP
+851 
-860 VPPVKSSP
+860 
-868 YPVPP
+868 
-873 VKSSPYPV
+873 
-881 PPVKSS
+881 
-887 PYPVPPVKSSPY
+887 
-899 PVPPVKPTAPKVPSK
+899 TAPMVPSK
-914 YPQTSGGASHK
+914 YPQQTSGGAFHK

>member
-1 MRYTIYTFLL
+1 MFVLL
-11 CITYWV
+11 A

-80 GRHYAETQY
+80 GRHYAETHY

-181 PAPRLLGLFKSKGWK
+181 PAPRLLGLFKSKGWVR
-196 SKPITGPQRFVEMY
+196 SY
-210 LVADYTEY
+210 LLMLPFGYLHYTHP
-218 KLFGSKT
+218 KGS
-225 QGRMLEIANHV
+225 EVIYV
-236 DKLYRPLNIRVMLV
+236 LYRPLNIRVMLV

-260 IDVTISPENT
+260 IDVMLSPEDT

-304 GLANKLAMCTG
+304 GLANKLAMCAA

-320 NQDHNR
+320 NQDHNI

-427 VEECKNTCCDPT
+427 VKECKNTCCDPT

-448 CAHGACCENC
+448 CAYGACCENC

-464 SLCRRAAGDCDL
+464 SLCRRASSDCDL

-504 YCYNGQCPTL
+504 YCYNGQCPTH

-556 TPQNMKCGTL
+556 TPQ
-566 FCSGGDEYPITG
+566 Y
-578 QKAFYSMQGGG
+578 
-589 TCNIAVDQDKIRSL
+589 
-603 DMVPTGTKC
+603 VPAHLTSC
-612 GMKEVC
+612 V
-618 YDHKCQDVKVY
+618 
-629 GQTED
+629 
-634 CSSKCHN
+634 
-641 NGVCNNKGQCH
+641 
-652 CDPDW
+652 
-657 APPYCDVKY
+657 
-666 SDLPRD
+666 
-672 GFGVVTGISA
+672 
-682 AIAVLLLLTFLV
+682 LTF
-694 AGLMCCKKNKRENY
+694 
-708 TSKRKVHST
+708 
-717 SGQLNPMFRERGAKD
+717 
-732 KPLSKPPQIS
+732 
-742 QPTFM
+742 
-747 ESSATQAC
+747 
-755 TALFVTVVPSRPP
+755 
-768 PQPPK
+768 
-773 SLPAVQ
+773 
-779 PQSRIEAT
+779 
-787 KPLPP
+787 
-792 SKPLPTL
+792 
-799 SSKPKIK
+799 
-806 PVVPVPPV
+806 
-814 KSSPYPVSP
+814 PVS
-823 VKSSPYPVP
+823 
-832 PVKSSPYPVPP
+832 
-843 VKSSPYPV
+843 
-851 PPVKSSPYP
+851 
-860 VPPVKSSP
+860 
-868 YPVPP
+868 
-873 VKSSPYPV
+873 
-881 PPVKSS
+881 
-887 PYPVPPVKSSPY
+887 
-899 PVPPVKPTAPKVPSK
+899 
-914 YPQTSGGASHK
+914 QR
-925 IALKPPPMPRR
+925 M

>member
-899 PVPPVKPTAPKVPSK
+899 PVPPVKPTAPKK
-914 YPQTSGGASHK
+914 
-925 IALKPPPMPRR
+925 

>member
-1 MRYTIYTFLL
+1 MRYTLYIFLL
-11 CITYWV
+11 CIIYCV
-17 VLVKGARKLDH
+17 VLVKGARTLDH

-44 KRNIFSNQVYPDELQ
+44 KRNIFSNQVYPDGLQ
-59 YALTIDGE
+59 YVLTISGE
-67 NHTIHLEKNRQLI
+67 NHTIHLDKNRQLI
-80 GRHYAETQY
+80 GRHYTETNY
-89 SEDGRRVTT
+89 SEDGKRVTT

-130 FVRAEQKVYLV
+130 FVRAEQKVYLI

-161 ANKTSCGH
+161 TNKASCGH

-181 PAPRLLGLFKSKGWK
+181 PAPRLSGLFKSKGWK

-210 LVADYTEY
+210 LVADYTE
-218 KLFGSKT
+218 
-225 QGRMLEIANHV
+225 
-236 DKLYRPLNIRVMLV
+236 LYRPLNIRVMLV
-250 GLEIWTTRDH
+250 GLEMWTIRDH
-260 IDVTISPENT
+260 IDVTASPENT
-270 LNRFLQWRQDD
+270 LDRFLQWRQDD
-281 LLKRAKHDNA
+281 LLKRVKHDNA

-326 NPIGVASTIAHEMGH
+326 NPIGIASTIAHEMGH

-355 TSLSNDNCVMADRVR
+355 TSLYNDNCVMADRLR
-370 SEYPGLFSGCSQEQL
+370 SVYPELFSGCSQEQL

-392 NPRCLLDTPGSDR
+392 NPSCLQDTPGSDK

-427 VEECKNTCCDPT
+427 VEECKNPCCDPT
-439 TCRLTEGSS
+439 TCRLTEGSN
-448 CAHGACCENC
+448 CDHGTCCENC
-458 QLKQAA
+458 QRKQAT
-464 SLCRRAAGDCDL
+464 SLCRAASSDCDL

-489 DTFQMNGKPCSYGQG
+489 DTFKMNGKPCNYSQG

-514 QQHCKRLWGPA
+514 QQHCKRLWGPV
-525 AQVGMDSC
+525 AQVGTDSC

-538 GGNEGAH
+538 GGIEGAH
-545 CGRTKNGFVRC
+545 CGRTKYGFVRC
-556 TPQNMKCGTL
+556 TPQNIKCGTL

-578 QKAFYSMQGGG
+578 QKASYTMRG
-589 TCNIAVDQDKIRSL
+589 TCNIAVDQDKIRAL

-612 GMKEVC
+612 GMNEVC

-629 GQTED
+629 GKTED

-652 CDPDW
+652 CNPGW

-666 SDLPRD
+666 SDLPQD
-672 GFGVVTGISA
+672 QFGVVAGVSA

-694 AGLMCCKKNKRENY
+694 AGLMCCKKDKRENY
-708 TSKRKVHST
+708 ISKRKVHST
-717 SGQLNPMFRERGAKD
+717 PGQLNPMFQEQSGKGN
-732 KPLSKPPQIS
+732 PLSKPPQIS

-755 TALFVTVVPSRPP
+755 IPLFVTVVPSRPP

-773 SLPAVQ
+773 SLPAVL
-779 PQSRIEAT
+779 PQSCIE
-787 KPLPP
+787 P
-792 SKPLPTL
+792 PLPTL
-799 SSKPKIK
+799 SSTPNIK
-806 PVVPVPPV
+806 HVVPVPPV
-814 KSSPYPVSP
+814 KATTPM
-823 VKSSPYPVP
+823 VP
-832 PVKSSPYPVPP
+832 I
-843 VKSSPYPV
+843 
-851 PPVKSSPYP
+851 
-860 VPPVKSSP
+860 
-868 YPVPP
+868 
-873 VKSSPYPV
+873 
-881 PPVKSS
+881 
-887 PYPVPPVKSSPY
+887 
-899 PVPPVKPTAPKVPSK
+899 K
-914 YPQTSGGASHK
+914 YPQQTSGGASHQ
-925 IALKPPPMPRR
+925 IALKPAPMPRQ

>member
-17 VLVKGARKLDH
+17 LLVKGARKLDH

-80 GRHYAETQY
+80 GRHYAETHY

-161 ANKTSCGH
+161 ANRASCGH

-181 PAPRLLGLFKSKGWK
+181 PAPRLSGLFKSKGWK

-218 KLFGSKT
+218 KRFGSET

-281 LLKRAKHDNA
+281 LLKRARHDNA

-320 NQDHNR
+320 NQDHNM

-458 QLKQAA
+458 QLKQVA
-464 SLCRRAAGDCDL
+464 SLCRRASSDCDL
-476 AEYCTGTSEHCPE
+476 AEYCTGTSAHCPE

-525 AQVGMDSC
+525 AQVGTDSC

-556 TPQNMKCGTL
+556 TPRNMKCGTL
-566 FCSGGDEYPITG
+566 FCFGGDEYPITG
-578 QKAFYSMQGGG
+578 QKAFYNMQGGG

-612 GMKEVC
+612 GVNEVC
-618 YDHKCQDVKVY
+618 YDHKCQDVKIY

-666 SDLPRD
+666 SDLPQD
-672 GFGVVTGISA
+672 QFGVVAGISA

-717 SGQLNPMFRERGAKD
+717 SGQLNPMFRERGAKS

-814 KSSPYPVSP
+814 KSSPYPVC
-823 VKSSPYPVP
+823 
-832 PVKSSPYPVPP
+832 
-843 VKSSPYPV
+843 
-851 PPVKSSPYP
+851 PVKSSPYP

-899 PVPPVKPTAPKVPSK
+899 PVPPVKPSAPK
-914 YPQTSGGASHK
+914 QTSGGASHK

>member
-873 VKSSPYPV
+873 VK
-881 PPVKSS
+881 
-887 PYPVPPVKSSPY
+887 
-899 PVPPVKPTAPKVPSK
+899 PTAPKVPSK

>member
-80 GRHYAETQY
+80 GRNYAETHY

-161 ANKTSCGH
+161 ANRASCGH

-181 PAPRLLGLFKSKGWK
+181 PAPRLSGLFKSKGWK

-218 KLFGSKT
+218 KRFGSKT

-281 LLKRAKHDNA
+281 LLKRAQHDNA

-320 NQDHNR
+320 NQDHNM

-464 SLCRRAAGDCDL
+464 SLCRRASSDCDL
-476 AEYCTGTSEHCPE
+476 AEYCTGTSAHCPE

-525 AQVGMDSC
+525 AQVGTDSC

-566 FCSGGDEYPITG
+566 FCFGGDEYPITG
-578 QKAFYSMQGGG
+578 QKAFYNMQGGG

-612 GMKEVC
+612 GVNEVC
-618 YDHKCQDVKVY
+618 YDHKCQDVKIY

-666 SDLPRD
+666 SDLPQD
-672 GFGVVTGISA
+672 QFGVVAGISA

-717 SGQLNPMFRERGAKD
+717 SGQLNPMFRERGAKS

-806 PVVPVPPV
+806 PVVPVPPM
-814 KSSPYPVSP
+814 KSSPYPVCP

-851 PPVKSSPYP
+851 C
-860 VPPVKSSP
+860 
-868 YPVPP
+868 
-873 VKSSPYPV
+873 
-881 PPVKSS
+881 PVKSS

-899 PVPPVKPTAPKVPSK
+899 PVPPVKPSAPKVPSK
-914 YPQTSGGASHK
+914 YPQQTSGGASHK

>member
-80 GRHYAETQY
+80 GRHYAETHY

-161 ANKTSCGH
+161 ANRASCGH

-181 PAPRLLGLFKSKGWK
+181 PAPRLSGLFKSKGWK

-218 KLFGSKT
+218 KRFGSET

-270 LNRFLQWRQDD
+270 LNMFLQWRQDD
-281 LLKRAKHDNA
+281 LLKRARHDNA

-320 NQDHNR
+320 NQDHNM

-458 QLKQAA
+458 QLKQVA
-464 SLCRRAAGDCDL
+464 SLCRRASSDCDL
-476 AEYCTGTSEHCPE
+476 AEYCTGTSAHCPE

-525 AQVGMDSC
+525 AQVGTDSC

-538 GGNEGAH
+538 GDNKGAH

-556 TPQNMKCGTL
+556 TPRNMKCGTL

-578 QKAFYSMQGGG
+578 QKAFYNMQGGG

-612 GMKEVC
+612 GVNEVC
-618 YDHKCQDVKVY
+618 YDHKCQDVKIY

-666 SDLPRD
+666 SDLPQD
-672 GFGVVTGISA
+672 QFGVVAGISA

-717 SGQLNPMFRERGAKD
+717 SGQLNPMFRERGAKS

-814 KSSPYPVSP
+814 KSSPYPVPP

-899 PVPPVKPTAPKVPSK
+899 PVPPVKPSAPK
-914 YPQTSGGASHK
+914 TSGGASHK

>member
-80 GRHYAETQY
+80 GRNYAETHY

-161 ANKTSCGH
+161 ANRASCGH

-181 PAPRLLGLFKSKGWK
+181 PAPRLSGLFKSKGWK

-218 KLFGSKT
+218 KRFGSKT

-281 LLKRAKHDNA
+281 LLKRAQHDNA

-320 NQDHNR
+320 NQDHNM

-464 SLCRRAAGDCDL
+464 SLCRRASSDCDL
-476 AEYCTGTSEHCPE
+476 AEYCTGTSAHCPE

-525 AQVGMDSC
+525 AQVGTDSC

-566 FCSGGDEYPITG
+566 FCFGGDEYPITG
-578 QKAFYSMQGGG
+578 QKAFYNMQGGG

-612 GMKEVC
+612 GVNEVC
-618 YDHKCQDVKVY
+618 YDHKCQDVKIY

-666 SDLPRD
+666 SDLPQD
-672 GFGVVTGISA
+672 QFGVVAGISA

-717 SGQLNPMFRERGAKD
+717 SGQLNPMFRERGAKS

-806 PVVPVPPV
+806 PVVPVPPM
-814 KSSPYPVSP
+814 KSSPYPVCP

-851 PPVKSSPYP
+851 C
-860 VPPVKSSP
+860 
-868 YPVPP
+868 
-873 VKSSPYPV
+873 
-881 PPVKSS
+881 PVKSS

-899 PVPPVKPTAPKVPSK
+899 PVPPVKPSAPK
-914 YPQTSGGASHK
+914 QTSGGASHK

>member
-80 GRHYAETQY
+80 GRHYAETHY

-161 ANKTSCGH
+161 ANNTSCGH

-196 SKPITGPQRFVEMY
+196 SKPISGPQRFVEMY
-210 LVADYTEY
+210 LVADYAEY
-218 KLFGSKT
+218 KQFGSKT
-225 QGRMLEIANHV
+225 RGRMLEIANHV

-270 LNRFLQWRQDD
+270 LNGFLQWRQDD

-320 NQDHNR
+320 NQDHNI

-355 TSLSNDNCVMADRVR
+355 TSLSNDNCVMAGRVR
-370 SEYPGLFSGCSQEQL
+370 SVYPGLFSGCSQEQL

-405 LYVGPAC
+405 LYVGAAC

-427 VEECKNTCCDPT
+427 VEECKNSCCDPT

-464 SLCRRAAGDCDL
+464 SLCRRASSDCDL
-476 AEYCTGTSEHCPE
+476 AEYCTGTSELCPE
-489 DTFQMNGKPCSYGQG
+489 DTFQMNGKPCSYGRG

-525 AQVGMDSC
+525 AQVGTDSC

-566 FCSGGDEYPITG
+566 FCFGGDEYPITG
-578 QKAFYSMQGGG
+578 QKAFYNMQGGG

-612 GMKEVC
+612 GVNEVC

-666 SDLPRD
+666 SDLPQD
-672 GFGVVTGISA
+672 QFGVVAGISA

-694 AGLMCCKKNKRENY
+694 AGLMCCKKNKRETY
-708 TSKRKVHST
+708 TSKKKVHST
-717 SGQLNPMFRERGAKD
+717 SGQLNPMFRERGEKG

-755 TALFVTVVPSRPP
+755 TTLFVTVVPSRPP

-814 KSSPYPVSP
+814 KSSPYPV
-823 VKSSPYPVP
+823 P

-851 PPVKSSPYP
+851 PPVKSI
-860 VPPVKSSP
+860 P

-914 YPQTSGGASHK
+914 YPQQTSGGASHK

>member
-80 GRHYAETQY
+80 GRNYAETHY

-119 VSVGIC
+119 ISVGIC

-161 ANKTSCGH
+161 ANRASCGH

-181 PAPRLLGLFKSKGWK
+181 PAPRLSGLFKSKGWK

-218 KLFGSKT
+218 KRFGSKT

-281 LLKRAKHDNA
+281 LLKREQHDNA

-320 NQDHNR
+320 NQDHNM

-464 SLCRRAAGDCDL
+464 SLCRRASSDCDL
-476 AEYCTGTSEHCPE
+476 AEYCTGTSAHCPE

-525 AQVGMDSC
+525 AQVGTDSC

-566 FCSGGDEYPITG
+566 FCFGGDEYPITG
-578 QKAFYSMQGGG
+578 QKAFYNMQGGG

-612 GMKEVC
+612 GVNEVC
-618 YDHKCQDVKVY
+618 YDHKCQDVKIY
-629 GQTED
+629 GQTAD

-666 SDLPRD
+666 SDLPQD
-672 GFGVVTGISA
+672 QFGVVAGISA

-717 SGQLNPMFRERGAKD
+717 SGQLNPMFRERGAKS

-814 KSSPYPVSP
+814 KSSPYPVCP

-851 PPVKSSPYP
+851 PPI
-860 VPPVKSSP
+860 
-868 YPVPP
+868 
-873 VKSSPYPV
+873 
-881 PPVKSS
+881 KSS

-899 PVPPVKPTAPKVPSK
+899 PVPPVKPSAPKVPSK

>member
-80 GRHYAETQY
+80 GRNYAETHY

-119 VSVGIC
+119 ISVGIC

-161 ANKTSCGH
+161 ANRASCGH

-181 PAPRLLGLFKSKGWK
+181 PAPRLSGLFKSKGWK

-218 KLFGSKT
+218 KRFGSKT

-281 LLKRAKHDNA
+281 LLKREQHDNA

-320 NQDHNR
+320 NQDHNM

-464 SLCRRAAGDCDL
+464 SLCRRASSDCDL
-476 AEYCTGTSEHCPE
+476 AEYCTGTSAHCPE

-525 AQVGMDSC
+525 AQVGTDSC

-566 FCSGGDEYPITG
+566 FCFGGDEYPITG
-578 QKAFYSMQGGG
+578 QKAFYNMQGGG

-612 GMKEVC
+612 GVNEVC
-618 YDHKCQDVKVY
+618 YDHKCQDVKIY
-629 GQTED
+629 GQTAD

-666 SDLPRD
+666 SDLPQD
-672 GFGVVTGISA
+672 QFGVVAGISA

-717 SGQLNPMFRERGAKD
+717 SGQLNPMFRERGAKS

-814 KSSPYPVSP
+814 KSSPYPVCP

-851 PPVKSSPYP
+851 PPI
-860 VPPVKSSP
+860 
-868 YPVPP
+868 
-873 VKSSPYPV
+873 
-881 PPVKSS
+881 KSS

-899 PVPPVKPTAPKVPSK
+899 PVPPVKPSAPK
-914 YPQTSGGASHK
+914 QTSGGASHK

>member
-17 VLVKGARKLDH
+17 LLVKGARKLDH

-80 GRHYAETQY
+80 GRHYAETHY

-161 ANKTSCGH
+161 ANRASCGH

-181 PAPRLLGLFKSKGWK
+181 PAPRLSGLFKSKGWK

-218 KLFGSKT
+218 KRFGSET

-281 LLKRAKHDNA
+281 LLKRARHDNA

-320 NQDHNR
+320 NQDHNM

-458 QLKQAA
+458 QLKQVA
-464 SLCRRAAGDCDL
+464 SLCRRASSDCDL
-476 AEYCTGTSEHCPE
+476 AEYCTGTSAHCPE

-525 AQVGMDSC
+525 AQVGTDSC

-556 TPQNMKCGTL
+556 TPRNMKCGTL
-566 FCSGGDEYPITG
+566 FCFGGDEYPITG
-578 QKAFYSMQGGG
+578 QKAFYNMQGGG

-612 GMKEVC
+612 GVNEVC
-618 YDHKCQDVKVY
+618 YDHKCQDVKIY

-666 SDLPRD
+666 SDLPQD
-672 GFGVVTGISA
+672 QFGVVAGISA

-717 SGQLNPMFRERGAKD
+717 SGQLNPMFRERGAKS

-814 KSSPYPVSP
+814 KSSPYPVC
-823 VKSSPYPVP
+823 
-832 PVKSSPYPVPP
+832 
-843 VKSSPYPV
+843 
-851 PPVKSSPYP
+851 PVKSSPYP

-899 PVPPVKPTAPKVPSK
+899 PVPPVKPSAPKN
-914 YPQTSGGASHK
+914 
-925 IALKPPPMPRR
+925 

>member
-1 MRYTIYTFLL
+1 MSVLS
-11 CITYWV
+11 V

-80 GRHYAETQY
+80 GRHYAETHY

-98 FPNYEDH
+98 FPNYEYFNI
-105 CYYHGHIQ
+105 C
-113 GIEDSS
+113 IEDSS

-161 ANKTSCGH
+161 ANNTSCGH

-181 PAPRLLGLFKSKGWK
+181 PAPRLLGLFKSKGWVR
-196 SKPITGPQRFVEMY
+196 SY
-210 LVADYTEY
+210 LLILCWRLTYVCLLFFQY
-218 KLFGSKT
+218 KQFGSQT
-225 QGRMLEIANHV
+225 RGRMLEIANHV

-260 IDVTISPENT
+260 IDVTASPENT
-270 LNRFLQWRQDD
+270 LNGFLQWRQDD

-320 NQDHNR
+320 NQDHNI

-355 TSLSNDNCVMADRVR
+355 TSLSNGNCVMAGRVR

-405 LYVGPAC
+405 LYVGAAC

-427 VEECKNTCCDPT
+427 VEECKNSCCDPT

-464 SLCRRAAGDCDL
+464 SLCRRASSDCDL

-489 DTFQMNGKPCSYGQG
+489 DTFQMNGKPCSYGRG

-514 QQHCKRLWGPA
+514 QQHCKRLWGPGTS
-525 AQVGMDSC
+525 VFIVLINWFSSP
-533 FNLNL
+533 
-538 GGNEGAH
+538 
-545 CGRTKNGFVRC
+545 R
-556 TPQNMKCGTL
+556 NMKCGTL
-566 FCSGGDEYPITG
+566 FCFGGDEYPITG
-578 QKAFYSMQGGG
+578 QKAFYNMQGGG

-612 GMKEVC
+612 GVNEVC

-652 CDPDW
+652 CDPEW

-666 SDLPRD
+666 SDLPQD
-672 GFGVVTGISA
+672 QFGVVAGISA

-694 AGLMCCKKNKRENY
+694 AGLMCCKKNKRETY
-708 TSKRKVHST
+708 TSKKKVHST
-717 SGQLNPMFRERGAKD
+717 SGQLNPMFRERGEKG

-755 TALFVTVVPSRPP
+755 TAQFVNVVPSRPP
-768 PQPPK
+768 PQ
-773 SLPAVQ
+773 
-779 PQSRIEAT
+779 
-787 KPLPP
+787 
-792 SKPLPTL
+792 
-799 SSKPKIK
+799 KIK

-814 KSSPYPVSP
+814 KSC
-823 VKSSPYPVP
+823 PYPVP
-832 PVKSSPYPVPP
+832 Q
-843 VKSSPYPV
+843 
-851 PPVKSSPYP
+851 VKSSPYP

-914 YPQTSGGASHK
+914 YPQV
-925 IALKPPPMPRR
+925 IV